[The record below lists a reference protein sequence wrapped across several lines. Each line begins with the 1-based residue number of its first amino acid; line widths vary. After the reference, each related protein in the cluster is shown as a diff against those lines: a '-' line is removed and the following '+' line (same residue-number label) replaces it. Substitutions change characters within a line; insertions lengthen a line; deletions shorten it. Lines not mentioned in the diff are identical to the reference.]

1 VSQYIAERLLSINE
15 QKRWAEETPADE
27 TIKLKQD
34 EEIFQT
40 ARLIKYV
47 CHLYL
52 RQTSCYMLS
61 QLWTFLECDDV
72 GLPSCIPRTF

>member
-1 VSQYIAERLLSINE
+1 MSQYIAERLLSINE
-15 QKRWAEETPADE
+15 QKRWEETPADD
-27 TIKLKQD
+27 TVKLKQD

-47 CHLYL
+47 CHLCM

-72 GLPSCIPRTF
+72 RLPSCVPRAF